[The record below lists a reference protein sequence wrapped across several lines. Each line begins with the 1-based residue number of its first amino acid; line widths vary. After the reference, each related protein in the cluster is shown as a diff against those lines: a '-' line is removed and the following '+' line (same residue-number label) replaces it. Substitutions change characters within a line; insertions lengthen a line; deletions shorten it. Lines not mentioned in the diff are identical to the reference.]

1 MSINRRSF
9 LKAAGAA
16 MACGGAMAPRCDCD
30 EIDLHAPM
38 RITMSSTSRTTCTG
52 CWSVEIIDVDGVIER
67 YGIDLART
75 IYGPIWRESFPPHK
89 HYAFKDLMHE

>member
-16 MACGGAMAPRCDCD
+16 LACGGVMVP
-30 EIDLHAPM
+30 
-38 RITMSSTSRTTCTG
+38 MSSTSRTACTG

-75 IYGPIWRESFPPHK
+75 IYGPIWREAFPPHK
-89 HYAFKDLMHE
+89 HYAFKDLTHE